1 MNKPSR
7 PVARPLRD
15 LLGKVVG
22 DTFTRQGFASA
33 ELVTRWPE
41 IAGAEIA
48 AVSEPIKIQWP
59 RASRPAPASA
69 GSGCGQPAG
78 TLVLRVEG
86 PAAIEIQHLAQVI
99 CERVNRFLG
108 WRAIERIALR
118 QAPLR
123 RTVAQVT
130 SENRM
135 PPLRHG
141 LPRASRRSPTTTCG
155 RRWRGSVPR
164 SNARDCRDAIALV
177 PERVARERLRRESGP
192 CRNRAL
198 AERRAGA
205 TFALHLEHDPKRS
218 YRLSETIMHQAL
230 RIRSFP

>member
-48 AVSEPIKIQWP
+48 AHSEPIKIQWP
-59 RASRPAPASA
+59 RPSDTGVRPP
-69 GSGCGQPAG
+69 G

-86 PAAIEIQHLAQVI
+86 PAAIEIQHLAGVI

-108 WRAIERIALR
+108 WRAIECIALR
-118 QAPLR
+118 KAPLR
-123 RTVAQVT
+123 R
-130 SENRM
+130 
-135 PPLRHG
+135 
-141 LPRASRRSPTTTCG
+141 ASRK
-155 RRWRGSVPR
+155 
-164 SNARDCRDAIALV
+164 
-177 PERVARERLRRESGP
+177 PERKPDAAAAARLAASLPEIADDDLRA
-192 CRNRAL
+192 AL
-198 AERRAGA
+198 ARLGA
-205 TFALHLEHDPKRS
+205 AVKR
-218 YRLSETIMHQAL
+218 
-230 RIRSFP
+230 P